1 MSAAYQIA
9 IDGPVAA
16 GKGTVS
22 RLVADRLGYLY
33 IDTGAMYRALAYK
46 ARRDGVDLSSEEKLV
61 RLLNEMTIL
70 LQLPTETQSDS
81 RLSTVLVDG
90 EDVSWQIRTEQCGK
104 DASDISA
111 FPKVRKKMVQLQQA
125 MAQEQ
130 SVVMEGRDITTV
142 VLPNADL
149 KVYLT
154 AHPLVRAK
162 RRHLQLLVR
171 GIDVDF
177 DTVYQELLQRDKDNI
192 ERAHGTLMVHPEAL
206 VIDSSDLAIL
216 QVVNIITTR
225 VQATND

>member
-1 MSAAYQIA
+1 MQKPFQIA

-46 ARRDGVDLSSEEKLV
+46 ARQGEINLTSEDSLV
-61 RLLNEMTIL
+61 KL
-70 LQLPTETQSDS
+70 LQSTVIELHLPTDDQSDS
-81 RLSTVLVDG
+81 RLSTVLLDG

-111 FPKVRKKMVQLQQA
+111 SLGVRQEMVALQQQL
-125 MAQEQ
+125 AQEQ

-142 VLPNADL
+142 VLPNANL

-171 GIDVDF
+171 GIDVPF
-177 DTVYQELLQRDKDNI
+177 EQVYEELVQRDKDNI
-192 ERAHGTLMVHPEAL
+192 ERAHGSLMIHPEAL
-206 VIDSSDLAIL
+206 VIDTSDLAIL
-216 QVVNIITTR
+216 QVVDIITSR
-225 VQATND
+225 VYTTLK